1 MLEEE
6 TNVEQEVVQPEQENV
21 TEEIVQPQETSV
33 ESEVAIT
40 DTPPAE
46 VTAVPSDVDEFG
58 VPFKNRYM
66 EMKRKYED
74 VSSKQDQILQKM
86 DNLQGQQQQP
96 KHSKEELMAYIS
108 KEDTEPAHR
117 AWALT
122 EMNKLEEQNV
132 SDKIEQ
138 KFQILQKQQTA
149 ERVKNDTFAFVTQRH
164 PEITIKDNAGNFVGW
179 NTKSPVVQ
187 RMDAYM
193 RNPEIANNPAGL
205 RVALALAKDDLSGS
219 QLANQQKL
227 KTQVKT
233 LQKGTMVEGGK
244 PSPIQTTDKLHSA
257 KDMLRKSGSKKDAL
271 SAVAEWHRKQGK
283 FEE

>member
-1 MLEEE
+1 MEEKDVTQESSTE
-6 TNVEQEVVQPEQENV
+6 TEVVNEVPKTDQQEQNA
-21 TEEIVQPQETSV
+21 ETQ
-33 ESEVAIT
+33 SETQII
-40 DTPPAE
+40 PSPE
-46 VTAVPSDVDEFG
+46 VTGVQSDVDEFG
-58 VPFKNRYM
+58 VPYKNRYM

-108 KEDTEPAHR
+108 KDDTEPAHR

-138 KFQILQKQQTA
+138 KFQTLQKQQTT
-149 ERVKNDTFAFVTQRH
+149 ERVKNETFNFVLQRH

-179 NTKSPVVQ
+179 NTKSPLVQ

-193 RNPEIANNPAGL
+193 RNPDIANNPAGL
-205 RVALALAKDDLSGS
+205 RVALALAKDDLSGG

-233 LQKGTMVEGGK
+233 LQKATMVEGGETK
-244 PSPIQTTDKLHSA
+244 SVQVTDNLSRA
-257 KDMLRKSGSKKDAL
+257 KDTLRKSGTVKDANKAV
-271 SAVAEWHRKQGK
+271 SAWLKKQGK
-283 FEE
+283 LEE

>member
-1 MLEEE
+1 MEEKDVTQESSTE
-6 TNVEQEVVQPEQENV
+6 TEVVNEVPKTDQQEQNA
-21 TEEIVQPQETSV
+21 ETQ
-33 ESEVAIT
+33 SETQII
-40 DTPPAE
+40 PSPE
-46 VTAVPSDVDEFG
+46 VTGVQSDVDEFG
-58 VPFKNRYM
+58 VPYKNRYM

-108 KEDTEPAHR
+108 RDDTEPAHR

-132 SDKIEQ
+132 SNKIEQ
-138 KFQILQKQQTA
+138 KFQTLQKQQKA
-149 ERVKNDTFAFVTQRH
+149 EQVKTETFTFVTQRH

-179 NTKSPVVQ
+179 NTRSPLVQ

-193 RNPEIANNPAGL
+193 RNPDIANNPAGL
-205 RVALALAKDDLSGS
+205 RVALALAKDDLSGG

-233 LQKGTMVEGGK
+233 LQKATMVEGGETK
-244 PSPIQTTDKLHSA
+244 SVQVTDNLSRA
-257 KDMLRKSGSKKDAL
+257 KDTLRKSGTVKDANKAV
-271 SAVAEWHRKQGK
+271 SAWLKKQGK
-283 FEE
+283 LEE

>member
-1 MLEEE
+1 MEEKDVTQESSTE
-6 TNVEQEVVQPEQENV
+6 TEVVNEVPKTDQQEQNA
-21 TEEIVQPQETSV
+21 ETQ
-33 ESEVAIT
+33 SETQII
-40 DTPPAE
+40 PSPE
-46 VTAVPSDVDEFG
+46 VTGVQSDVDEFG
-58 VPFKNRYM
+58 VPYKNRYM

-108 KEDTEPAHR
+108 RDDTEPAHR

-122 EMNKLEEQNV
+122 EMNKLDEQNV
-132 SDKIEQ
+132 SNKIEQ
-138 KFQILQKQQTA
+138 KFQTLQKQQKA
-149 ERVKNDTFAFVTQRH
+149 EQVKTETFTFVTQRH

-179 NTKSPVVQ
+179 NTRSPLVQ

-193 RNPEIANNPAGL
+193 RNPDIANNPAGL
-205 RVALALAKDDLSGS
+205 RVALALAKDDLSGG

-233 LQKGTMVEGGK
+233 LQKATMVEGGETK
-244 PSPIQTTDKLHSA
+244 SVQVTDNLSRA
-257 KDMLRKSGSKKDAL
+257 KDTLRKSGTVKDANKAV
-271 SAVAEWHRKQGK
+271 SAWLKKQGK
-283 FEE
+283 LEE

>member
-1 MLEEE
+1 M
-6 TNVEQEVVQPEQENV
+6 PEENV
-21 TEEIVQPQETSV
+21 NQATEPENEPVVNEVPKTDQQEQNAETQ
-33 ESEVAIT
+33 SETQII
-40 DTPPAE
+40 PSPE
-46 VTAVPSDVDEFG
+46 VTGVQSDVDEFG
-58 VPFKNRYM
+58 VPYKNRYM

-86 DNLQGQQQQP
+86 DNFQGQQQQP

-108 KEDTEPAHR
+108 KDDTEPAHR

-138 KFQILQKQQTA
+138 KFQTLQKQQKA
-149 ERVKNDTFAFVTQRH
+149 EQTKNETFNFVLQRH

-179 NTKSPVVQ
+179 NTKSPLVQ

-193 RNPEIANNPAGL
+193 RNPDIANNPAGL
-205 RVALALAKDDLSGS
+205 RVALALAKDDLSGG

-233 LQKGTMVEGGK
+233 LQKATMVEGGETK
-244 PSPIQTTDKLHSA
+244 SVQVTDNLSRA
-257 KDMLRKSGSKKDAL
+257 KDTLRKSGTVKDANKAV
-271 SAVAEWHRKQGK
+271 SAWLKKQGK
-283 FEE
+283 LEE

>member
-1 MLEEE
+1 MEEDVTQE
-6 TNVEQEVVQPEQENV
+6 SSTEEVVKEVPETDQQEQNAQ
-21 TEEIVQPQETSV
+21 TQSETQ
-33 ESEVAIT
+33 IIP
-40 DTPPAE
+40 TPE
-46 VTAVPSDVDEFG
+46 VTGVPSDVDEMG
-58 VPFKNRYM
+58 VPFKNRYY

-74 VSSKQDQILQKM
+74 VSSKQDQILQKV
-86 DNLQGQQQQP
+86 DSLQGQQQQP

-117 AWALT
+117 AWALN
-122 EMNKLEEQNV
+122 EINKLEEKNV
-132 SDKIEQ
+132 SEKIEQ
-138 KFQILQKQQTA
+138 KFQVLQKQQKA
-149 ERVKNDTFAFVTQRH
+149 EQVKNETFNFVTQRH

-179 NTKSPVVQ
+179 NTRSPLVQ

-205 RVALALAKDDLSGS
+205 RVALALAKDDLSGG

-233 LQKGTMVEGGK
+233 LQKATMVEGGETK
-244 PSPIQTTDKLHSA
+244 SVQELDNLSRA
-257 KDMLRKSGSKKDAL
+257 KDTLRKSGTVKDANKAV
-271 SAVAEWHRKQGK
+271 SAWLKKQGK